1 MTAIRRD
8 PAGSRGR
15 ARQPVEPGAVGVPEQ
30 HQLGAVAADDLA
42 QPGGVRQLLAR
53 LGRSG

>member
-15 ARQPVEPGAVGVPEQ
+15 ARQPVEPGSPALRDRILDLPGVRRDNPAPRYPDRFAEP
-30 HQLGAVAADDLA
+30 VAATA
-42 QPGGVRQLLAR
+42 
-53 LGRSG
+53 